1 MTQISFGGAFAEA
14 FACEVQAVGAMHEPV
29 ENGVGHRRVGD
40 HFVPVFDVDLTGH
53 DGAATARTIV
63 ENLQQVA
70 ALFGRHVGKTPIVQ
84 DQQLAAG
91 DGLEQ
96 SRMTA
101 IASMRSMASP

>member
-1 MTQISFGGAFAEA
+1 MG
-14 FACEVQAVGAMHEPV
+14 VVDKPV
-29 ENGVGHRRVGD
+29 ENSVGHGRVCD
-40 HFVPVFDVDLTGH
+40 HLVPVFDVDLTGH
-53 DGAATARTIV
+53 DGAATALTIV

-70 ALFGRHVGKTPIVQ
+70 TLFGRHVGKTPIVQ